1 MEWLRHAPHSTSA
14 QAEGAAQAGTPAPV
28 LRLRHLLNMLKNN
41 PEYGARVE
49 RVFAD
54 AAGARRHAQ
63 SALLDFQLHC
73 QRHNKAGLDEIGSV
87 RSNIDTWNGDATR
100 EYEVVYDDR
109 MPALIIILDRV

>member
-1 MEWLRHAPHSTSA
+1 MARDRYMGTGKLKRKTVRA
-14 QAEGAAQAGTPAPV
+14 AEGGRVSSKPKSYRCRLGT
-28 LRLRHLLNMLKNN
+28 KNSL
-41 PEYGARVE
+41 VE